1 MSLPHIK
8 AIIFD
13 IGGVVLRSPFI
24 AIAEYEQEKGLPPD
38 YLNVSITSRG
48 PSGAWQKFERGEI
61 PLHVFYTAFGRDL
74 SDTTNGNIWY
84 KEYCARK
91 GMICPELLEQ
101 LEVDGRDL
109 FGRMMRSASTYDVH
123 MLTAIQR
130 LRGAGRWRII
140 ALTNN
145 FGRYRPSTDA
155 SHTSQEMPNSEL
167 EFLGWQDGPIPKHLR
182 DLFDYFYDSSE
193 VGLRKPDPEFYLH
206 ACKDSGTNAEE
217 AIFLDD
223 IGMNLKA
230 ARQLGM
236 ATIREY
242 IGARFRHR
250 QSTWLA
256 SSTCFKVNH
265 LPNINA
271 DIGILDRRP
280 DRQHARSRQTV
291 GRESRD

>member
-1 MSLPHIK
+1 MALPHIK
-8 AIIFD
+8 AVIFD

-24 AIAEYEQEKGLPPD
+24 AIADYEREKGLPPN

-48 PSGAWQKFERGEI
+48 SSGAWQKFERGEV
-61 PLHVFYTAFGRDL
+61 PLRTFYAEFGRDL

-91 GMICPELLEQ
+91 GISCPELLEQ

-123 MLTAIQR
+123 MVTAVKR
-130 LRGAGRWRII
+130 LRAAGRWRII

-145 FGRYRPSTDA
+145 FGGYRPDGTTAAPQAIPDA
-155 SHTSQEMPNSEL
+155 EL
-167 EFLGWQDGPIPKHLR
+167 EFLGWQDGPVPNHLR

-193 VGLRKPDPEFYLH
+193 VGLRKPDPDFYLH
-206 ACKDSGTNAEE
+206 ACRESGTNPEE

-230 ARQLGM
+230 AKQLGM
-236 ATIREY
+236 VTIHVRLEESLG
-242 IGARFRHR
+242 IDLCSSVAEEHLNGAK
-250 QSTWLA
+250 L
-256 SSTCFKVNH
+256 
-265 LPNINA
+265 
-271 DIGILDRRP
+271 
-280 DRQHARSRQTV
+280 
-291 GRESRD
+291 